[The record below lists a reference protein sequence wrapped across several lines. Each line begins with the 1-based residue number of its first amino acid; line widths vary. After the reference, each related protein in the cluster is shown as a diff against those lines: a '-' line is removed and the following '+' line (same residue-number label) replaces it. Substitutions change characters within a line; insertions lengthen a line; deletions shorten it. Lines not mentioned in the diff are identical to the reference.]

1 MNPSTMSTPNA
12 LATRSGPSLRE
23 ARTIAHAQAMAPFLF
38 QAARAA
44 RDLGVLRAV
53 RARPVSADEVARTA
67 ALPMTSVEALLDACL
82 AGNLVTEITPESWHL
97 TTIGEV
103 WLLDS
108 QLAADTEFTHDV
120 CWGGLADLSQALRT
134 AQPAGLARLGPW
146 PTIYAGLAHLPPAI
160 RASWFT
166 YDHFHSDSAFPA
178 ALSAVHA
185 SNPQTLLDV
194 GGNTGRFSRLALT
207 RLPMVHVTLLDLPSQ
222 VREAETNLADFTGRI
237 TCTGLD
243 LLDHQHPFPGS
254 MDAVWMSQFL
264 DCFSPA
270 DVVALLRRA
279 RAALAPGGSVWVLEV
294 CPDRQSEPAAA
305 TSLRLASLY
314 FTALANGVSRFYR
327 ATTYRHLAAQAGLEI
342 VSEIDGLGTAHTLFR
357 LQPLVAVPQLRS
369 VANCETAV

>member
-1 MNPSTMSTPNA
+1 MSTTPTTS
-12 LATRSGPSLRE
+12 TRTSTTPGTRRGPGLRE

-53 RARPVSADEVARTA
+53 RARAVTAAEVARTTT
-67 ALPMTSVEALLDACL
+67 LPITSVEALLDACL
-82 AGNLVTEITPESWHL
+82 AGNLVAEIAPDLWYL

-134 AQPAGLARLGPW
+134 AQPIGLARLGPW
-146 PTIYAGLAHLPPAI
+146 PTIYAGLAHLPAAI
-160 RASWFT
+160 RTSWFT

-178 ALSAVHA
+178 ALA
-185 SNPQTLLDV
+185 SLASSSPQTLLDV

-207 RLPMVHVTLLDLPSQ
+207 RLPAVHVTLLDLPSQ
-222 VREAETNLADFTGRI
+222 VREAEINVADFSERI
-237 TCTGLD
+237 TCIGLD
-243 LLDHQHPFPGS
+243 LLDHERPFPGN

-264 DCFSPA
+264 DCFSPD
-270 DVVALLRRA
+270 DVIALLRRA

-314 FTALANGVSRFYR
+314 FIALANGVSRFYR
-327 ATTYRHLAAQAGLEI
+327 ATMYRHLAQQAGLQV
-342 VSEIDGLGTAHTLFR
+342 VSEIDGIGTAHTLFR
-357 LQPLVAVPQLRS
+357 LQPFASAQS
-369 VANCETAV
+369 QNA

>member
-1 MNPSTMSTPNA
+1 MTKPTLSV
-12 LATRSGPSLRE
+12 TRSGPSLRE

-53 RARPVSADEVARTA
+53 RKTPVGAAEVAQVTG
-67 ALPMTSVEALLDACL
+67 LPMTSVEALLDACL
-82 AGNLVTEITPESWHL
+82 AGDLVNEITADAWHL

-120 CWGGLADLSQALRT
+120 CWAGLADLGAALQT
-134 AQPAGLARLGPW
+134 ARPVGLARLGPW
-146 PTIYAGLAHLPPAI
+146 PTIYAGLAQLPAPI
-160 RASWFT
+160 RHSWFT

-178 ALSAVHA
+178 ALTHLQAQA
-185 SNPQTLLDV
+185 PRTLLDV
-194 GGNTGRFSRLALT
+194 GGNTGRFSRLALSH
-207 RLPMVHVTLLDLPSQ
+207 LPEVAVTLLDLPSQ
-222 VREAETNLADFTGRI
+222 VREAAVNLAEFSGRI

-243 LLDHQHPFPGS
+243 LLDHQQAFPRGES
-254 MDAVWMSQFL
+254 ETGMDAVWMSQFL
-264 DCFSPA
+264 DCFSPD
-270 DVVALLRRA
+270 DVIALLRRA
-279 RAALAPGGSVWVLEV
+279 RATLAPGGSVWVLEV

-327 ATTYRHLAAQAGLEI
+327 ATAYQRMAASAGLKI
-342 VSEIDGLGTAHTLFR
+342 VNEIDGLGTAHTLFQ
-357 LQPLVAVPQLRS
+357 LQSQNA
-369 VANCETAV
+369 

>member
-1 MNPSTMSTPNA
+1 MTKPTLS
-12 LATRSGPSLRE
+12 ATRSGPGRSGPGLRE

-53 RARPVSADEVARTA
+53 RKTPVSAAEVAQVTG
-67 ALPMTSVEALLDACL
+67 LPLTSVEALLDACL
-82 AGNLVTEITPESWHL
+82 AGDLVDETTSDAWHL

-108 QLAADTEFTHDV
+108 QLAADSEFTHDV
-120 CWGGLADLSQALRT
+120 CWAGLADLSAALRT
-134 AQPAGLARLGPW
+134 AQPVGLARLGPW
-146 PTIYAGLAHLPPAI
+146 PTIYAGLAQLPAPI
-160 RASWFT
+160 RHSWFT

-178 ALSAVHA
+178 ALARLQA
-185 SNPQTLLDV
+185 QAPRTLLDV
-194 GGNTGRFSRLALT
+194 GGNTGRFSRLALAH
-207 RLPMVHVTLLDLPSQ
+207 LPEVGVTLLDLPSQ
-222 VREAETNLADFTGRI
+222 IREAAVNLADFSGRI

-243 LLDHQHPFPGS
+243 LLDHQQAFPRGENG

-270 DVVALLRRA
+270 DVIALLGRA

-327 ATTYRHLAAQAGLEI
+327 ATAYHAMAASAGLKI
-342 VSEIDGLGTAHTLFR
+342 VNEIDGLGTAHTLFQ
-357 LQPLVAVPQLRS
+357 LQSQ
-369 VANCETAV
+369 NE

>member
-1 MNPSTMSTPNA
+1 
-12 LATRSGPSLRE
+12 
-23 ARTIAHAQAMAPFLF
+23 MAPFLF

-53 RARPVSADEVARTA
+53 RARAVTAAEVARTTT
-67 ALPMTSVEALLDACL
+67 LPITSVEALLDACL
-82 AGNLVTEITPESWHL
+82 AGNLVAEIAPDLWYL

-134 AQPAGLARLGPW
+134 AQPIGLARLGPW
-146 PTIYAGLAHLPPAI
+146 PTIYAGLAHLPAAI
-160 RASWFT
+160 RTSWFT

-178 ALSAVHA
+178 ALA
-185 SNPQTLLDV
+185 SLASSSPQTLLDV

-207 RLPMVHVTLLDLPSQ
+207 RLPAVHVTLLDLPSQ
-222 VREAETNLADFTGRI
+222 VREAEINVADFSERI
-237 TCTGLD
+237 TCIGLD
-243 LLDHQHPFPGS
+243 LLDHERPFPGN

-264 DCFSPA
+264 DCFSPD
-270 DVVALLRRA
+270 DVIALLRRA

-314 FTALANGVSRFYR
+314 FIALANGVSRFYR
-327 ATTYRHLAAQAGLEI
+327 ATMYRHLAQQAGLQV
-342 VSEIDGLGTAHTLFR
+342 VSEIDGIGTAHTLFR
-357 LQPLVAVPQLRS
+357 LQPFASAQS
-369 VANCETAV
+369 QNA

>member
-1 MNPSTMSTPNA
+1 MSTPTA
-12 LATRSGPSLRE
+12 IPSVSPTASAPRSGPGLRE

-53 RARPVSADEVARTA
+53 RARAVTA
-67 ALPMTSVEALLDACL
+67 ADVAQATSLPMTSVEALLDACL
-82 AGNLVTEITPESWHL
+82 AGNLVTEITPDFWHL

-178 ALSAVHA
+178 ALAALQACH
-185 SNPQTLLDV
+185 PKTLLDV

-207 RLPMVHVTLLDLPSQ
+207 RLPSVHVTLLDLPSQ
-222 VREAETNLADFTGRI
+222 VREAETNLADFHGRI

-243 LLDHQHPFPGS
+243 LLDHQRPFPGD

-264 DCFSPA
+264 DCFSPD

-294 CPDRQSEPAAA
+294 CPDRQNEPAAA

-327 ATTYRHLAAQAGLEI
+327 ATAYRHMAAQAGLEI
-342 VSEIDGLGTAHTLFR
+342 VSETDGIGTAHTLFR
-357 LQPLVAVPQLRS
+357 LQPL
-369 VANCETAV
+369 

>member
-1 MNPSTMSTPNA
+1 
-12 LATRSGPSLRE
+12 
-23 ARTIAHAQAMAPFLF
+23 MAPFLF

-53 RARPVSADEVARTA
+53 RKAPTSAAAVALATG
-67 ALPMTSVEALLDACL
+67 LPLTSVEAVLDACL
-82 AGNLVTEITPESWHL
+82 AGNLVSEATPDGWHL

-108 QLAADTEFTHDV
+108 QLAADSEFTHDV
-120 CWGGLADLSQALRT
+120 CWAGLADLSAALRS
-134 AQPAGLARLGPW
+134 AQPVGLAHLGPW
-146 PTIYAGLAHLPPAI
+146 PTIYAGLAELPAAI
-160 RASWFT
+160 RRSWFT

-178 ALSAVHA
+178 AIAHLQAQA
-185 SNPQTLLDV
+185 PRTLLDV

-207 RLPMVHVTLLDLPSQ
+207 HLPTVAVTLLDLPSQ
-222 VREAETNLADFTGRI
+222 AREASANLAEFSGRI

-243 LLDHQHPFPGS
+243 LLDHRQAFPDG
-254 MDAVWMSQFL
+254 MEAVWMSQFL
-264 DCFSPA
+264 DCFAPD

-279 RAALAPGGSVWVLEV
+279 RAALAPGGSVWILEV

-327 ATTYRHLAAQAGLEI
+327 ATAYQRMAESAGLTI
-342 VSEIDGLGTAHTLFR
+342 VKEVDGLGTAHTLFE
-357 LQPLVAVPQLRS
+357 LQSQ
-369 VANCETAV
+369 NG